1 MFSAWGWKPLSN
13 SVSFLGCEV
22 LPDEQGLAGGG
33 RRGCNPKQA
42 SFGILLLAL
51 LAPVT
56 GTGTEQPGVVPV
68 HGLGDKHKGL
78 FFYFLVAETSN

>member
-1 MFSAWGWKPLSN
+1 M
-13 SVSFLGCEV
+13 
-22 LPDEQGLAGGG
+22 
-33 RRGCNPKQA
+33 QA